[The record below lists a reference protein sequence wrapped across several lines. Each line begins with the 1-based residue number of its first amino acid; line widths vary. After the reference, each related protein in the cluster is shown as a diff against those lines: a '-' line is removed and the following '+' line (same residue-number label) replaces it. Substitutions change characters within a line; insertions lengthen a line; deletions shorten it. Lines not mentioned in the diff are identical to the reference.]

1 MNPDHSF
8 RLCEFFLTWLAE
20 DRFHVLQELTFTE
33 ATQVRPAGCWLIAA
47 NSRASDVGGDYD
59 CITCRRRKAGVR
71 ADLAHIQKVLGCV

>member
-47 NSRASDVGGDYD
+47 NHAVHRMLAATTIALRAAAG
-59 CITCRRRKAGVR
+59 RRVS
-71 ADLAHIQKVLGCV
+71 VLTWRFRRY